1 MCLFNCIITFLMM
14 GKTLQTAPF
23 PRAAPSHLV
32 AQRQSKLITFL
43 SFLSR
48 LIFVSEFEASQIYTE
63 RESSRIARAAQRP
76 CLRKKKKE
84 KNLFLFMYVHLS
96 SSSSSS
102 DCDYANKYANVKS
115 LHRTFPKVQV
125 RDGGVAQL
133 VVCLPGMNKALSPDL
148 VHQQHAST
156 CLEF

>member
-63 RESSRIARAAQRP
+63 RESSRIAREKP
-76 CLRKKKKE
+76 CEGKQNNE
-84 KNLFLFMYVHLS
+84 Q
-96 SSSSSS
+96 
-102 DCDYANKYANVKS
+102 
-115 LHRTFPKVQV
+115 T
-125 RDGGVAQL
+125 
-133 VVCLPGMNKALSPDL
+133 SPIGR
-148 VHQQHAST
+148 
-156 CLEF
+156 LERESA